1 MIEYPTIP
9 QKIVVHLGAPMEDA
23 ANVTVNFIDYIKN
36 VASSEI
42 YPTWPDEALRA
53 NILAQISVALN
64 RIYTEYYPSRGY
76 DFDITAST
84 AFDQSFVYQRD
95 IFENISSIVDEI
107 FDSYIRRS
115 GNVEPLFAAF
125 CDGVEV
131 QCEGLSQWGSVDL
144 AGRGLSAL
152 EILRSYY
159 GQDIEI
165 ITDVPIENS
174 VTSAPSAPLK
184 EGDTGRDVEIL
195 QRRLNRIS
203 VNFPRIP
210 KIYPADGLFDASTTD
225 AVKEFQQ
232 VFGLA
237 EDGLVGRNTWYSIQ
251 SVYNAV
257 KRIYE
262 LNSEGLKIA
271 DLSTEYPAE
280 LSEGSSGD
288 GVLVLQYYLNY
299 VANYV
304 PTVQNVNIDGSFGP
318 ATKNSVLSF
327 QRTYGLPETGVVNR
341 TVWNKLQEIYYS
353 QVQNIPYIFSAGEI
367 IPYPGRILRNG
378 LDGNDVRVL
387 QEYLSFISE
396 KNAEI
401 PDITVDGSYGPATEA
416 AVRAF
421 INSYGLS
428 DTNGRVNATVWDA
441 IASVYEDLYAGETV
455 LENQYPGYPIN

>member
-1 MIEYPTIP
+1 
-9 QKIVVHLGAPMEDA
+9 MEDA
-23 ANVTVNFIDYIKN
+23 ANVTVRFIDYIKN

-42 YPTWPDEALRA
+42 YPTWPEEALRA

-76 DFDITAST
+76 SFDITSST

-95 IFENISSIVDEI
+95 IFENVSSIVDEI
-107 FDSYIRRS
+107 FDSYIRRR
-115 GNVEPLFAAF
+115 GNIEPLFAAF

-131 QCEGLSQWGSVDL
+131 QCDGLSQWGSVEL
-144 AGRGLSAL
+144 ADRGLSAL

-174 VTSAPSAPLK
+174 MTSAPVAPLK

-210 KIYPADGLFDASTTD
+210 KIYPADGLFDTSTTD

-232 VFGLA
+232 VFGLT
-237 EDGLVGRNTWYSIQ
+237 EDGLVGKKTWYSIQ

-257 KRIYE
+257 KRLYE
-262 LNSEGLKIA
+262 LNSEGLKLA
-271 DLSTEYPAE
+271 DLSTEYPSE

-299 VANYV
+299 IASYI
-304 PTVQNVNIDGSFGP
+304 PTVQTVSIDGSFGP
-318 ATKNSVLSF
+318 MTKNAVLSF
-327 QRTYGLPETGVVNR
+327 QRTYGLPETGIVNR
-341 TVWNKLQEIYYS
+341 LTWNKIQEIYYS
-353 QVQNIPYIFSAGEI
+353 QVQNIPYLFSAGEI
-367 IPYPGRILRNG
+367 VPYPGRILRG
-378 LDGNDVRVL
+378 GIEGNDVRVL

-396 KNAEI
+396 KNSEI
-401 PDITVDGSYGPATEA
+401 PNITPDGSYGPATEA

-421 INSYGLS
+421 IRSYGLT

-455 LENQYPGYPIN
+455 MTDQYPGYPIA

>member
-9 QKIVVHLGAPMEDA
+9 QNITVHLGAPMEDA
-23 ANVTVNFIDYIKN
+23 ANVTVRFIDYIKN

-42 YPTWPDEALRA
+42 YPTWPEQALRA

-76 DFDITAST
+76 SFDITSST

-95 IFENISSIVDEI
+95 IFENVSSIVDEI
-107 FDSYIRRS
+107 FDSYIRRR
-115 GNVEPLFAAF
+115 GNIEPLFAAF

-131 QCEGLSQWGSVDL
+131 QCDGLSQWGSVEL
-144 AGRGLSAL
+144 ADRGLSAL

-174 VTSAPSAPLK
+174 MTSAPVAPLK

-210 KIYPADGLFDASTTD
+210 KIYPADGLFDTSTTD

-232 VFGLA
+232 VFGLT
-237 EDGLVGRNTWYSIQ
+237 EDGLVGKKTWYSIQ

-257 KRIYE
+257 KRLYE
-262 LNSEGLKIA
+262 LNSEGLKLA
-271 DLSTEYPAE
+271 DLSTEYPSE

-299 VANYV
+299 IASYI
-304 PTVQNVNIDGSFGP
+304 PTVQTVSIDGSFGP
-318 ATKNSVLSF
+318 MTKNAVLSF
-327 QRTYGLPETGVVNR
+327 QRTYGLPETGIVNR
-341 TVWNKLQEIYYS
+341 LTWNKIQEIYYS
-353 QVQNIPYIFSAGEI
+353 QVQNIPYLFSAGEI
-367 IPYPGRILRNG
+367 VPYPGRILRG
-378 LDGNDVRVL
+378 GIEGNDVRVL

-396 KNAEI
+396 KNSEI
-401 PDITVDGSYGPATEA
+401 PNITPDGSYGPATEA

-421 INSYGLS
+421 IRSYGLT

-455 LENQYPGYPIN
+455 MTDQYPGYPIT

>member
-9 QKIVVHLGAPMEDA
+9 QNITVHLGAPMEDA
-23 ANVTVNFIDYIKN
+23 ANVTVRFIDYIKN

-42 YPTWPDEALRA
+42 YPTWPEEALRA

-76 DFDITAST
+76 SFDITSST

-95 IFENISSIVDEI
+95 IFENVSSIVDEI
-107 FDSYIRRS
+107 FDSYIRRR
-115 GNVEPLFAAF
+115 GNIEPLFAAF

-131 QCEGLSQWGSVDL
+131 QCDGLSQWGSVEL
-144 AGRGLSAL
+144 ADRGLSAL

-174 VTSAPSAPLK
+174 MTSAPVAPLK

-210 KIYPADGLFDASTTD
+210 KIYPADGLFDTSTTD

-232 VFGLA
+232 VFGLT
-237 EDGLVGRNTWYSIQ
+237 EDGLVGKKTWYSIQ

-257 KRIYE
+257 KRLYE
-262 LNSEGLKIA
+262 LNSEGLKLA
-271 DLSTEYPAE
+271 DLSTEYPSE

-299 VANYV
+299 IASYI
-304 PTVQNVNIDGSFGP
+304 PTVQTVSIDGSFGP
-318 ATKNSVLSF
+318 MTKNAVLSF
-327 QRTYGLPETGVVNR
+327 QRTYGLPETGIVNR
-341 TVWNKLQEIYYS
+341 LTWNKIQEIYYS
-353 QVQNIPYIFSAGEI
+353 QVQNIPYLFSAGEI
-367 IPYPGRILRNG
+367 VPYPGRILRG
-378 LDGNDVRVL
+378 GIEGNDVRVL

-396 KNAEI
+396 KNSEI
-401 PDITVDGSYGPATEA
+401 PNITPDGSYGPATEA

-421 INSYGLS
+421 IRSYGLT

-455 LENQYPGYPIN
+455 MTDQYPGYPIA

>member
-9 QKIVVHLGAPMEDA
+9 EKIVVHLGAPMEDA
-23 ANVTVNFIDYIKN
+23 ADITIDFIDYIKN

-42 YPTWPDEALRA
+42 YPTWPQEALRA

-64 RIYTEYYPSRGY
+64 RIYTEYYRSRGY
-76 DFDITAST
+76 SFDITSST

-95 IFENISSIVDEI
+95 IFENVASIVDEI
-107 FDSYIRRS
+107 FDSYIRRRD
-115 GNVEPLFAAF
+115 NIEPLFAAF

-131 QCEGLSQWGSVDL
+131 QCDGLSQWGSVEL
-144 AGRGLSAL
+144 ANRGFSAI

-159 GQDIEI
+159 GQDIEVV
-165 ITDVPIENS
+165 TNAPIEN
-174 VTSAPSAPLK
+174 TQASAPASPLR

-210 KIYPADGLFDASTTD
+210 KIYPADGLFDKSTTD

-237 EDGLVGRNTWYSIQ
+237 EDGLVGKNTWYSIQ

-257 KRIYE
+257 KRLYE
-262 LNSEGLKIA
+262 LNSEGLKLA
-271 DLSTEYPAE
+271 DLSTEYPAQ

-288 GVLVLQYYLNY
+288 GVLVLQYYLSY
-299 VANYV
+299 VSTYV
-304 PTVQNVNIDGSFGP
+304 PTVQSVSIDGSFGP
-318 ATKNSVLSF
+318 LTKNSVLSF
-327 QRTYGLPETGVVNR
+327 QRTYGLPQTGVVNR
-341 TVWNKLQEIYYS
+341 TTWNKLQEIYYS

-367 IPYPGRILRNG
+367 VPYPGRILRNG
-378 LDGNDVRVL
+378 IEGNDVRVL
-387 QEYLSFISE
+387 QEYLSFIAD

-401 PDITVDGSYGPATEA
+401 PDVVADGAYGPATEA

-421 INSYGLS
+421 IRSYGLS

-441 IASVYEDLYAGETV
+441 IASVYEDLYAGENV
-455 LENQYPGYPIN
+455 QNDQYPGYPIT

>member
-1 MIEYPTIP
+1 
-9 QKIVVHLGAPMEDA
+9 MEDA
-23 ANVTVNFIDYIKN
+23 ANVTVRFIDYIKN

-42 YPTWPDEALRA
+42 YPTWPEQALRA

-76 DFDITAST
+76 SFDITSST

-95 IFENISSIVDEI
+95 IFENVSSIVDEI
-107 FDSYIRRS
+107 FDSYIRRR
-115 GNVEPLFAAF
+115 GNIEPLFAAF

-131 QCEGLSQWGSVDL
+131 QCDGLSQWGSVEL
-144 AGRGLSAL
+144 ADRGLSAL

-174 VTSAPSAPLK
+174 MTSAPVAPLK

-210 KIYPADGLFDASTTD
+210 KIYPADGLFDTSTTD

-232 VFGLA
+232 VFGLT
-237 EDGLVGRNTWYSIQ
+237 EDGLVGKKTWYSIQ

-257 KRIYE
+257 KRLYE
-262 LNSEGLKIA
+262 LNSEGLKLA
-271 DLSTEYPAE
+271 DLSTEYPSE

-299 VANYV
+299 IASYI
-304 PTVQNVNIDGSFGP
+304 PTVQTVSIDGSFGP
-318 ATKNSVLSF
+318 MTKNAVLSF
-327 QRTYGLPETGVVNR
+327 QRTYGLPETGIVNR
-341 TVWNKLQEIYYS
+341 LTWNKIQEIYYS
-353 QVQNIPYIFSAGEI
+353 QVQNIPYLFSAGEI
-367 IPYPGRILRNG
+367 VPYPGRILRG
-378 LDGNDVRVL
+378 GIEGNDVRVL

-396 KNAEI
+396 KNSEI
-401 PDITVDGSYGPATEA
+401 PNITPDGSYGPATEA

-421 INSYGLS
+421 IRSYGLT

-455 LENQYPGYPIN
+455 MTDQYPGYPIA

>member
-9 QKIVVHLGAPMEDA
+9 EKVVVHLGAPMEDA

-42 YPTWPDEALRA
+42 YPTWPQEALRA
-53 NILAQISVALN
+53 NILAQISVVLN
-64 RIYTEYYPSRGY
+64 RIYTEYYKSRGY

-95 IFENISSIVDEI
+95 IFENISEIVDDI

-115 GNVEPLFAAF
+115 GNIEPLFAAF

-131 QCEGLSQWGSVDL
+131 QCDGLSQWGSVEL
-144 AGRGLSAL
+144 ANRGLSAT

-165 ITDVPIENS
+165 VTNAPIENS
-174 VTSAPSAPLK
+174 TSSAPPSPLR
-184 EGDTGRDVEIL
+184 EGDTGRDVELL
-195 QRRLNRIS
+195 QRRLNRVS

-210 KIYPADGLFDASTTD
+210 KIYPADGLFDKSTTD

-232 VFGLA
+232 VFGLT
-237 EDGLVGRNTWYSIQ
+237 EDGLVGKNTWYSIQ

-257 KRIYE
+257 KRLYE
-262 LNSEGLKIA
+262 LNSEGLKLS

-280 LSEGSSGD
+280 LSEGSVGE
-288 GVLVLQYYLNY
+288 GVLVLQYYLSY
-299 VANYV
+299 IANYV
-304 PTVQNVNIDGSFGP
+304 PTVLSVAIDGSFGP

-327 QRTYGLPETGVVNR
+327 QRTYGLPQTGVVNR
-341 TVWNKLQEIYYS
+341 SVWNKIQEIYYS
-353 QVQNIPYIFSAGEI
+353 QVQNIPYIFSAGEVV
-367 IPYPGRILRNG
+367 PYPGRILRIG
-378 LDGNDVRVL
+378 LEGNDVRVL
-387 QEYLSFISE
+387 QEYLSFIADKTSG
-396 KNAEI
+396 I
-401 PDITVDGSYGPATEA
+401 PDITPDGIYGPATEA

-421 INSYGLS
+421 IQKYGIA
-428 DTNGRVNATVWDA
+428 DTSGRVNATVWDA
-441 IASVYEDLYAGETV
+441 IASVYEDLYAGEIVRTD
-455 LENQYPGYPIN
+455 QYPGYPIT

>member
-9 QKIVVHLGAPMEDA
+9 EKIVVHLGAPMEEA
-23 ANVTVNFIDYIKN
+23 ANVTLNFVDYIKN

-42 YPTWPDEALRA
+42 YPTWPNEALRA

-64 RIYTEYYPSRGY
+64 RVYTEYYRSRGY
-76 DFDITAST
+76 DFDITSST

-95 IFENISSIVDEI
+95 IFENVSKIVDEI
-107 FDSYIRRS
+107 FTNYIRRIGS
-115 GNVEPLFAAF
+115 IEPLFAAF

-131 QCEGLSQWGSVDL
+131 QCDGLSQWGSVDL
-144 AGRGLSAL
+144 ANRGLSAF

-165 ITDVPIENS
+165 VTNTPIENS
-174 VTSAPSAPLK
+174 AASAPPVPLR
-184 EGDTGRDVEIL
+184 EGDTGRDVELI

-210 KIYPADGLFDASTTD
+210 KIYPADGLFDVSTTD

-232 VFGLA
+232 IFGLT

-257 KRIYE
+257 KRLYE
-262 LNSEGLKIA
+262 LNSEGLKLA

-280 LSEGSSGD
+280 LSEGMEGD
-288 GVLVLQYYLNY
+288 GVLVLQYYLSY
-299 VANYV
+299 IANYV
-304 PTVQNVNIDGSFGP
+304 PTVRDIAIDGSFGS
-318 ATKNSVLSF
+318 ATKDAVISF
-327 QRTYGLPETGVVNR
+327 QRTYGLPTTGIVNR
-341 TVWNKLQEIYYS
+341 LTWNKIQEIYYS
-353 QVQNIPYIFSAGEI
+353 QVQNIPYVFSAGEI
-367 IPYPGRILRNG
+367 IPYPGRILRAG
-378 LDGNDVRVL
+378 IEGNDVRVL
-387 QEYLSFISE
+387 QEYLAFIAE
-396 KNAEI
+396 KN
-401 PDITVDGSYGPATEA
+401 PDIPNITPDGAYGPATEA

-421 INSYGLS
+421 VQSYGLN

-441 IASVYEDLYAGETV
+441 IASVYEDLYAGELV
-455 LENQYPGYPIN
+455 NADQYPGYPIA

>member
-1 MIEYPTIP
+1 
-9 QKIVVHLGAPMEDA
+9 MEDA
-23 ANVTVNFIDYIKN
+23 ANVTVRFIDYIKN

-42 YPTWPDEALRA
+42 YPTWPEEALRA

-76 DFDITAST
+76 SFDITSST

-95 IFENISSIVDEI
+95 IFENVSSIVDEI
-107 FDSYIRRS
+107 FDSYIRRR
-115 GNVEPLFAAF
+115 GNIEPLFAAF

-131 QCEGLSQWGSVDL
+131 QCDGLSQWGSVEL
-144 AGRGLSAL
+144 ADRGLSAL

-174 VTSAPSAPLK
+174 MTSAPVAPLK

-210 KIYPADGLFDASTTD
+210 KIYPADGLFDTSTTD

-232 VFGLA
+232 VFGLT
-237 EDGLVGRNTWYSIQ
+237 EDGLVGKKTWYSIQ

-257 KRIYE
+257 KRLYE
-262 LNSEGLKIA
+262 LNSEGLKLA
-271 DLSTEYPAE
+271 DLSTEYPSE

-299 VANYV
+299 IASYI
-304 PTVQNVNIDGSFGP
+304 PTVQTVSIDGSFGP
-318 ATKNSVLSF
+318 MTKNAVLSF
-327 QRTYGLPETGVVNR
+327 QRTYGLPETGIVNR
-341 TVWNKLQEIYYS
+341 LTWNKIQEIYYS
-353 QVQNIPYIFSAGEI
+353 QVQNIPYLFSAGEI
-367 IPYPGRILRNG
+367 VPYPGRILRG
-378 LDGNDVRVL
+378 GIEGNDVRVL

-396 KNAEI
+396 KNSEI
-401 PDITVDGSYGPATEA
+401 PNITPDGSYGPATEA

-421 INSYGLS
+421 IRSYGLT

-455 LENQYPGYPIN
+455 MTDQYPGYPIT